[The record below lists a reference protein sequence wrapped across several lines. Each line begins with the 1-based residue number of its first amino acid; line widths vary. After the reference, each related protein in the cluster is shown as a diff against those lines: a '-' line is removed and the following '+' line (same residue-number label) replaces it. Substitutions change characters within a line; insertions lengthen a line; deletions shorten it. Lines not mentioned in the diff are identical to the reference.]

1 MLLLQRRAWLESRR
15 IRCCCDGRRIPGRR
29 GNAVSARRGERGKSG
44 GSCRVGGFIA
54 GEWMV
59 ALVAEA
65 AVIEVVG
72 VVGAGALGV
81 RGVVMGKIIVDV
93 GAVKRALDAIL
104 VTTERGSAGCGK
116 GFKTFFHALSR
127 EIRFLDQNF
136 WIMLE

>member
-15 IRCCCDGRRIPGRR
+15 IRCCCDGWRVPGRR
-29 GNAVSARRGERGKSG
+29 GNAVSARRGKRGQSG

-65 AVIEVVG
+65 AVVEVVG
-72 VVGAGALGV
+72 MVRAGALGV
-81 RGVVMGKIIVDV
+81 RGVVRGKLIVDV
-93 GAVKRALDAIL
+93 GAVKRALDAIP

-116 GFKTFFHALSR
+116 GFETFFHAL
-127 EIRFLDQNF
+127 
-136 WIMLE
+136 